1 MIFDE
6 PTTVL
11 IPQEIQDL
19 FTTIRSLTAEGK
31 GIVLITHK
39 LDELLEITDRI
50 TVLRAGRS
58 SGTLRTADVDGQT
71 LARLM
76 VGRDVQLRTTA
87 AFVGLDTDPAA
98 TATARILDRSGPP
111 ALSLQGIGVVDHGV
125 HRLTGI
131 TLDVARGEILGV
143 AGVEGNGQRKLVE
156 VLCGTRPASEGT
168 MQVHRND
175 VTSAGPVGLRA
186 VGVRIVTEDRHAT
199 GCVLDMTVGENLLC
213 DRIGDAPYSRAGII
227 ARRSVDDAARELI
240 RDYRVKTPGPG
251 TPMRALSGGNQ
262 QRAILAREL
271 SRPVDVLV
279 AAQPTRGLDVG
290 AIEEVTER
298 INAARD
304 GGAAALLVS
313 SDLTEILALSDRVSV
328 IYRGE
333 IVSVLDRADAH
344 HDRLGEL
351 MAGLTASTEVTA

>member
-1 MIFDE
+1 
-6 PTTVL
+6 
-11 IPQEIQDL
+11 
-19 FTTIRSLTAEGK
+19 
-31 GIVLITHK
+31 
-39 LDELLEITDRI
+39 
-50 TVLRAGRS
+50 
-58 SGTLRTADVDGQT
+58 
-71 LARLM
+71 
-76 VGRDVQLRTTA
+76 
-87 AFVGLDTDPAA
+87 
-98 TATARILDRSGPP
+98 
-111 ALSLQGIGVVDHGV
+111 
-125 HRLTGI
+125 
-131 TLDVARGEILGV
+131 
-143 AGVEGNGQRKLVE
+143 
-156 VLCGTRPASEGT
+156 
-168 MQVHRND
+168 
-175 VTSAGPVGLRA
+175 
-186 VGVRIVTEDRHAT
+186 
-199 GCVLDMTVGENLLC
+199 
-213 DRIGDAPYSRAGII
+213 
-227 ARRSVDDAARELI
+227 
-240 RDYRVKTPGPG
+240 
-251 TPMRALSGGNQ
+251 MRALSGGNQ